1 MPNIK
6 NKKPKNKNKNDSHL
20 LIDVK
25 AKSTALLNIPALFAN
40 TR

>member
-6 NKKPKNKNKNDSHL
+6 NKKPKKKNDSHL

-25 AKSTALLNIPALFAN
+25 TKSTAFLNIPALFAN